1 MTVCSE
7 TATHLTIPRLNEQLA
22 KFTDRVALL
31 GWKKHCIRY
40 EEILEMSC
48 SPAFAVTK
56 GRLVLCQLN
65 NDLSGITGYLALLA
79 ADAVPMMVS
88 STLNAQGLKFVAQT
102 YSPEYVW
109 SPKTG
114 YAVSA
119 CAEETTTFGA
129 YSLVRTTTEH
139 NDLPLYRD
147 LGLLLSTSGSTGTG
161 KYVRLSRN
169 NLWSNAEAIS
179 SYLNLTEDEV
189 AITTLPPSYSYG
201 LSVIHSHMW
210 VGATIAV
217 TNKTFFDRD
226 FWAFFRS
233 ARATSL
239 AGVPYHFEML
249 KKLRFTKMELPHL
262 ATLTQAGG
270 KMSPELTREYAAYCN
285 SNGARFFTMYG
296 QTEAAPRMSYV
307 PAELAITKAGTIG
320 IPIPNGELELRSES
334 GAVLTGSHAVGELV
348 YRGPNVCL
356 GYAESRADLS
366 LGDVN
371 QGTLF
376 TGDLAERDDDGYYR
390 IVGRKKRVIKLFGN
404 RIHLDDVESKL
415 SKEISEVAC
424 TGRDDLLEIY
434 LGSSSST
441 RAIEIKKSIIDDLGV
456 GAQGVAV
463 YEINAMPRNESG
475 KLRYADLSSEKAR
488 RLA

>member
-48 SPAFAVTK
+48 SPAFAATK

-65 NDLSGITGYLALLA
+65 NDLSGIAGYLALLA

-88 STLNAQGLKFVAQT
+88 STLNTQSLKLIAQS

-109 SPKTG
+109 CPESG
-114 YAVSA
+114 YAVGA

-129 YSLVRTTTEH
+129 YSLVRTSTEN

-147 LGLLLSTSGSTGTG
+147 LGLLLSTSGSTGAG
-161 KYVRLSRN
+161 KYVRLSSN

-201 LSVIHSHMW
+201 LSVIHSHIW

-226 FWAFFRS
+226 FWAFCRS

-249 KKLRFTKMELPHL
+249 KKLRFMKMSFPHL
-262 ATLTQAGG
+262 TTLTQAGG
-270 KMSPELTREYAAYCN
+270 KMSLDLTQEYAAYCN
-285 SNGARFFTMYG
+285 CNGTRFFTMYG
-296 QTEAAPRMSYV
+296 QTEAAPRISYV
-307 PAELAITKAGTIG
+307 PAEQAFAKAGMIG
-320 IPIPNGELELRSES
+320 IPIPDGELELQSES
-334 GAVLTGSHAVGELV
+334 GVVLTGTHAVGELI

-390 IVGRKKRVIKLFGN
+390 IVGRKKRFIKLFGN

-463 YEINAMPRNESG
+463 YEIDAMPRNESG